1 MRFVQTLKLKD
12 DQKLITAYVEQH
24 SPQHMW
30 REIIDG
36 IKEVGILEM
45 ELYICGNELVM
56 IVDAPDNFNW
66 DEAMAKLAT
75 LPRQQE
81 WETWNSQFQ
90 QCSPT
95 DTSDQKWHMMKRFFH
110 LYGEE
115 EK

>member
-12 DQKLITAYVEQH
+12 DPTLIRAYTEQH
-24 SPQHMW
+24 SPQKMW

-36 IKEVGILEM
+36 IKEVGITEM
-45 ELYICGNELVM
+45 ELYICSNELVM

-66 DEAMAKLAT
+66 DEAMAKLAA

-95 DTSDQKWHMMKRFFH
+95 DTSSQKWHMMRRFFH
-110 LYGEE
+110 LYDKQEQ
-115 EK
+115 

>member
-1 MRFVQTLKLKD
+1 
-12 DQKLITAYVEQH
+12 
-24 SPQHMW
+24 MW
-30 REIIDG
+30 KEIIDG
-36 IKEVGILEM
+36 IKAVGIQEM

-66 DEAMAKLAT
+66 DEAMAQLAS

-95 DTSDQKWHMMKRFFH
+95 DTSNQKWRMMKKFFH
-110 LYGEE
+110 LYDEQQQ
-115 EK
+115 